1 MIIKAVEGCDR
12 SAKLNMFRQ
21 KMELKK
27 QDMEEK
33 HIKIIIRTLKEF
45 ADSIRLII
53 SNLETK
59 VKGLLDYALNE
70 FIS

>member
-1 MIIKAVEGCDR
+1 
-12 SAKLNMFRQ
+12 
-21 KMELKK
+21 MELKK